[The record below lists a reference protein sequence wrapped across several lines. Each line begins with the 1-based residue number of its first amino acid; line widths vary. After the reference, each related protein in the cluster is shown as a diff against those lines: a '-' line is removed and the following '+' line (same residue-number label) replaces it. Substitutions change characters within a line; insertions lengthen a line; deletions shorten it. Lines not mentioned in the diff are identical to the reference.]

1 MTPPNFAPLIH
12 APAFDMIDVEAFS
25 RRIALVEETLRA
37 CDQMIPYK
45 DPRVGQALPSG
56 RNPLIDVGQVFSGAP
71 DGAILSV
78 LRSYGSA
85 ANGGHKLSIRR
96 ELPNAGAITL
106 AIKMAREDAMM
117 RIDRDCAIYLLT
129 TMREAAQILAS
140 RLAQHG
146 AGAAPEHFTRSQVAV
161 EALAALL
168 PSAMESKAFATSR
181 RTLTINLPD
190 LGMPTR
196 ATVHYIAPGNV
207 GGRSFNLDPHTMK
220 ALDRAC
226 SPARRLSFR
235 HAKEAAESI
244 YEIERFI
251 LTFPIS
257 AHEPGPVET
266 LRLMAIL
273 DELDKLPELAPYD
286 PKF

>member
-1 MTPPNFAPLIH
+1 MTAPNYVPLVH
-12 APAFDMIDVEAFS
+12 APAFDIIDVEGFA
-25 RRIALVEETLRA
+25 RRLELVEETLLA
-37 CDQMIPYK
+37 CDQMTPYK
-45 DPRVGQALPSG
+45 DPRVGHVLPSG
-56 RNPLIDVGQVFSGAP
+56 RNPLIDVGQIFSGAP
-71 DGAILSV
+71 DGATISV

-96 ELPNAGAITL
+96 EKPNAGVITL

-117 RIDRDCAIYLLT
+117 RIDRDCATYLLT

-146 AGAAPEHFTRSQVAV
+146 AGAAPEHFSRSQLAL

-168 PSAMESKAFATSR
+168 PSAMESDAFAASR

-196 ATVHYIAPGNV
+196 ATVHYITPGN
-207 GGRSFNLDPHTMK
+207 GAGRSFNLDPHTMK
-220 ALDRAC
+220 ALDGAC

-251 LTFPIS
+251 LTFPVP
-257 AHEPGPVET
+257 AHEPDPVET

-273 DELDKLPELAPYD
+273 DGLDKLPELAPYD